1 MYLKQYKNIS
11 KPWNIATYTLS
22 EKNKKIVD
30 IIYLA
35 SYNWL
40 NKTNKGVRAIK
51 EKDLKTTEAQRRAAK
66 KYKEANKEKQEL
78 YNKKSKTKSYISEAT
93 AEQLQEVKAW
103 IVERE
108 KEI

>member
-1 MYLKQYKNIS
+1 MIDK
-11 KPWNIATYTLS
+11 
-22 EKNKKIVD
+22 
-30 IIYLA
+30 IYLA
-35 SYNWL
+35 RYNWA
-40 NKTNKGVRAIK
+40 NKTNQGVIAIK
-51 EKDLKTTEAQRRAAK
+51 EKDLGTTEAQRRAAK

-78 YNKKSKTKSYISEAT
+78 YNKKSKTNSYISTAT

>member
-1 MYLKQYKNIS
+1 MLDK
-11 KPWNIATYTLS
+11 
-22 EKNKKIVD
+22 
-30 IIYLA
+30 IYLA
-35 SYNWL
+35 SYNEII
-40 NKTNKGVRAIK
+40 KTNKGVIAIK

-78 YNKKSKTKSYISEAT
+78 YNKKSKTKSYISTAT

>member
-1 MYLKQYKNIS
+1 MI
-11 KPWNIATYTLS
+11 
-22 EKNKKIVD
+22 
-30 IIYLA
+30 
-35 SYNWL
+35 
-40 NKTNKGVRAIK
+40 AIK
-51 EKDLKTTEAQRRAAK
+51 EKELKTTEAQRRAAK

-78 YNKKSKTKSYISEAT
+78 YNKKSKTKSYISTAT

>member
-1 MYLKQYKNIS
+1 MI
-11 KPWNIATYTLS
+11 
-22 EKNKKIVD
+22 
-30 IIYLA
+30 
-35 SYNWL
+35 
-40 NKTNKGVRAIK
+40 AIK
-51 EKDLKTTEAQRRAAK
+51 EKDLKTSEAQRRAAK

-78 YNKKSKTKSYISEAT
+78 YNKKSKTKSYISTAT